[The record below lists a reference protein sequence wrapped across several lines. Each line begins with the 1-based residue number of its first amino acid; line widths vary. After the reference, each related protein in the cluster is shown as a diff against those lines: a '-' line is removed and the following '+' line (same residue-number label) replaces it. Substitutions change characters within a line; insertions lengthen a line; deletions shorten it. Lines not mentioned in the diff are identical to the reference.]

1 METSSLIST
10 SVIAL
15 LGLGLVF
22 GLKHAM
28 EVDHVVAVSTIVS
41 EHRNLWRATLV
52 GALWGIGHTVSLVV
66 VGLLVLVFRIAIPET
81 VANWLEFGIA
91 LMIIGLGCLA
101 LWRVFRKRGDV
112 HVHEH
117 THDGRAHVHVHFH
130 EPATAHRPVTK
141 TPSHSHAISQVGL
154 KPLVVGAMH
163 GLAGSAA
170 LTLLVLSQIQSIG
183 LGLVYLLL
191 FGLGSTLG
199 MLLMSG
205 MIGLPFALS
214 ARRLTGINHGL
225 QTTAAL
231 MSIAFGVWYAY
242 DSGIGGL
249 R

>member
-1 METSSLIST
+1 MEPSSLIST
-10 SVIAL
+10 SVFAL
-15 LGLGLVF
+15 LGLGLLF
-22 GLKHAM
+22 GLKHAL

-41 EHRNLWRATLV
+41 EHRNLFRATLV

-66 VGLLVLVFRIAIPET
+66 VGLLVLVFRVAIPET

-91 LMIIGLGCLA
+91 LMIIGLGLMA
-101 LWRVFRKRGDV
+101 LWRVFRKRADV

-117 THDGRAHVHVHFH
+117 THDGRPHVHLHFH
-130 EPATAHRPVTK
+130 EPATAHRAVAK
-141 TPSHSHAISQVGL
+141 SPSHSHAISQVGF
-154 KPLVVGAMH
+154 KPFLVGAMH

-183 LGLVYLLL
+183 LGLVYLFL
-191 FGLGSTLG
+191 FGLGSTVG

-225 QTTAAL
+225 QTTAGVI
-231 MSIAFGVWYAY
+231 SIAFGVWYAY
-242 DSGIGGL
+242 SSGVM
-249 R
+249 RF

>member
-1 METSSLIST
+1 MEPSALVST
-10 SVIAL
+10 SIVAL

-66 VGLLVLVFRIAIPET
+66 VGLLVLVFRITIPET

-91 LMIIGLGCLA
+91 LMIIGLGFLA
-101 LWRVFRKRGDV
+101 LWRVFRKRADV

-117 THDGRAHVHVHFH
+117 THDGRSHVHIHFH
-130 EPATAHRPVTK
+130 EPATAHRPVMK
-141 TPSHSHAISQVGL
+141 VPSHSHAISQVGL

-170 LTLLVLSQIQSIG
+170 LTLLVLSQIQSVG
-183 LGLVYLLL
+183 LGLVYLFL
-191 FGLGSTLG
+191 FGLGSTVG

-231 MSIAFGVWYAY
+231 MSIAFGVWYAFGT
-242 DSGIGGL
+242 GITGL

>member
-66 VGLLVLVFRIAIPET
+66 VGLVVLVFRIAIPET

-101 LWRVFRKRGDV
+101 LWRVFRKRADV

-141 TPSHSHAISQVGL
+141 TSSHSHAISQVGL

-183 LGLVYLLL
+183 LGLVYLFL

-242 DSGIGGL
+242 ESGIGGL